1 MRILVFFLFL
11 ALDLSAQNQLSL
23 FDTYMKAQSSQYG
36 FNGNVL
42 VSKNGQ
48 IIYQSSFGLADY
60 TTKTKLDKNSVF
72 DCGSIAKEFTAMGIL
87 LLKDKGMI
95 SYSDYFENS
104 FHSFHMRVL
113 LFNNYLPIHQACRT
127 DSH

>member
-1 MRILVFFLFL
+1 MLFMRILVFFLFL

-42 VSKNGQ
+42 VSKNGH
-48 IIYQSSFGLADY
+48 IIYQNSFGWANY

-95 SYSDYFENS
+95 SYSDSLRKFFPGLPYIN
-104 FHSFHMRVL
+104 VTIQQL
-113 LFNNYLPIHQACRT
+113 LTHT
-127 DSH
+127 SGM

>member
-1 MRILVFFLFL
+1 MRILAFFLFL
-11 ALDLSAQNQLSL
+11 SLDLSAQNQLSL

-42 VSKNGQ
+42 VSKNGH
-48 IIYQSSFGLADY
+48 IIYQNSFGWADY
-60 TTKTKLDKNSVF
+60 TTKTKLDDNSVF

-95 SYSDYFENS
+95 SYSDSLRKFFPS
-104 FHSFHMRVL
+104 L
-113 LFNNYLPIHQACRT
+113 RT
-127 DSH
+127 